1 MSKPLLR
8 GGEEFVR
15 SSILLQ
21 RLHDDAPT
29 GDFTLSWLLA
39 SLGERSYGMIMLLL
53 ATVAIA
59 PGISIVAGLLLA
71 LSMAAAVVVLTV
83 AFAAAWGRHL
93 APDGSA
99 DSCRGIAASAE
110 GDGPE
115 RVRASTGTIGGSPS
129 WHARA
134 DYRCAGAPK
143 GEGVRRSR
151 NAGASAADSHP
162 GQRLSTDERRLS
174 VLPYCLR

>member
-39 SLGERSYGMIMLLL
+39 SLGERSYG
-53 ATVAIA
+53 TED
-59 PGISIVAGLLLA
+59 GLLLA
-71 LSMAAAVVVLTV
+71 LSMAA
-83 AFAAAWGRHL
+83 
-93 APDGSA
+93 
-99 DSCRGIAASAE
+99 AE

>member
-39 SLGERSYGMIMLLL
+39 SLGERSYG
-53 ATVAIA
+53 TED
-59 PGISIVAGLLLA
+59 GLLLA
-71 LSMAAAVVVLTV
+71 LSMAA
-83 AFAAAWGRHL
+83 
-93 APDGSA
+93 
-99 DSCRGIAASAE
+99 AE

-115 RVRASTGTIGGSPS
+115 RVRASTGTIGGSPA

>member
-8 GGEEFVR
+8 GGKEFVR
-15 SSILLQ
+15 TSILLQ
-21 RLHDDAPT
+21 RLHDDALT

-71 LSMAAAVVVLTV
+71 LSMAAA
-83 AFAAAWGRHL
+83 
-93 APDGSA
+93 
-99 DSCRGIAASAE
+99 E
-110 GDGPE
+110 GDGQE
-115 RVRASTGTIGGSPS
+115 RVLASTGTIGGSPS

-143 GEGVRRSR
+143 GKASPGPATLALRRR
-151 NAGASAADSHP
+151 IVIQGRVFQP
-162 GQRLSTDERRLS
+162 MS
-174 VLPYCLR
+174 VG

>member
-39 SLGERSYGMIMLLL
+39 SLGERSYG
-53 ATVAIA
+53 TED
-59 PGISIVAGLLLA
+59 GLLLA
-71 LSMAAAVVVLTV
+71 LSMAA
-83 AFAAAWGRHL
+83 
-93 APDGSA
+93 
-99 DSCRGIAASAE
+99 AE

-162 GQRLSTDERRLS
+162 GQRFSTDERRLS

>member
-39 SLGERSYGMIMLLL
+39 SLGERSYG
-53 ATVAIA
+53 TED
-59 PGISIVAGLLLA
+59 GLLLA
-71 LSMAAAVVVLTV
+71 LSM
-83 AFAAAWGRHL
+83 
-93 APDGSA
+93 
-99 DSCRGIAASAE
+99 ASAE